1 MRILFSKRG
10 TQVPLGPLSSLH
22 FLSFKLNPGGKLMQF
37 VRQAFKIIF
46 KLFEYNYSL
55 VFIFKSKMRKGVK
68 NKKLLGGVRGEPWF
82 PSL

>member
-1 MRILFSKRG
+1 
-10 TQVPLGPLSSLH
+10 
-22 FLSFKLNPGGKLMQF
+22 MQF